1 MNGKTLIDAIM
12 TADSQSLRYCYVALT
27 KTSMLKM
34 MSSNLLQTSEK
45 WLKKEETD
53 RYDLY
58 LKGEVDKVTMP
69 DDKLR
74 MEILLVLAEKLKI
87 NMNYWNTTKGL
98 TEFGEQ
104 VLKRTL
110 VEYKKIDKKFEGTSF
125 DELIQ
130 YQLAR
135 MFEVVDKKLEK
146 ASEEQKEKFLENVQ
160 SFIDQLPKDQQ
171 DKIREELGIEDFSK
185 KVMNKVLATGGASVL
200 FSSIVNTMGFSF
212 YMGASSLLAS
222 SAGLFGITLPFAA
235 YTTMSSVIAVLAAP
249 LFVAGM
255 IVASGFYLKS
265 QKNKLDKMMVPLSLM
280 QLLLGHLSKGDQIKP
295 SYDPIQRA
303 WTETYQTYI
312 SYTHLN
318 HQFTTELTNV
328 QINLTVQKEE
338 RRKLITEIALLQ
350 QEVNRSVT
358 EIAEYLKYN
367 EIQTTSTD
375 PELIRALTEL
385 RKLKVEIN
393 QLSRKEVGATGFLA
407 KMKESW
413 VNTSQQISL
422 QDRFKKRNNQSEIV
436 AERII
441 ARKLP
446 VFEEEQVK
454 INRNKE
460 KIEKLESKVKEI
472 TEAINKLDKQSKQIK
487 EKQQMNQNKMIQI
500 EKKYF
505 GIEKL
510 PLRDVI
516 E

>member
-1 MNGKTLIDAIM
+1 MKGKTLIDAIM

-45 WLKKEETD
+45 LLKKEETD

-58 LKGEVDKVTMP
+58 LKGEVDKVNMS
-69 DDKLR
+69 DDQLR
-74 MEILLVLAEKLKI
+74 MDILLVLAEKLKV

-104 VLKRTL
+104 VLKQTL

-146 ASEEQKEKFLENVQ
+146 ASEQQKERFIENVQ
-160 SFIDQLPKDQQ
+160 SFMVQLPKDQQ

-185 KVMNKVLATGGASVL
+185 KVINKVLATGGASIL
-200 FSSIVNTMGFSF
+200 FSSIVNTMGFSL

-280 QLLLGHLSKGDQIKP
+280 QLLLGHLSKDDQTIP
-295 SYDPIQRA
+295 SYSTIQRA

-312 SYTHLN
+312 SYKNLN
-318 HQFTTELTNV
+318 HQFITEQTNL
-328 QINLTVQKEE
+328 QTKLTVQREG
-338 RRKLITEIALLQ
+338 RRELMTEIPLLQ
-350 QEVNRSVT
+350 QQVNRSVT

-367 EIQTTSTD
+367 EFQTTSKDT
-375 PELIRALTEL
+375 ELTRALREL
-385 RKLKVEIN
+385 KKLKVEIN

-407 KMKESW
+407 KIKESW
-413 VNTSQQISL
+413 VNTSQHISK
-422 QDRFKKRNNQSEIV
+422 QDRLKKRNNQSKTV

-441 ARKLP
+441 AIKLP
-446 VFEEEQVK
+446 IFEEKQVK
-454 INRNKE
+454 INKNKE
-460 KIEKLESKVKEI
+460 KIKELESKVRES
-472 TEAINKLDKQSKQIK
+472 TEAINKLEIQRKQVK
-487 EKQQMNQNKMIQI
+487 EKQQVNQNKMNQI
-500 EKKYF
+500 EKRYF
-505 GIEKL
+505 GIGKL
-510 PLRDVI
+510 TSRDGI
-516 E
+516 Q